1 MDAPAT
7 APVLLVEDARS
18 PAPPHTAILSRADCP
33 HHLHVVPVD
42 VAPLRA
48 RGGDVVYADSSTGR
62 VAGFAEPARVPGPE
76 APGAGAGD
84 GPEDNLAIAA
94 DAFIGMPL
102 AEVERLVIEATI
114 RACGGSLPK
123 AARVLGVNPSTL
135 YRKRAGWTDQSD
147 DP

>member
-18 PAPPHTAILSRADCP
+18 PAPPHTAISSRADFP

-48 RGGDVVYADSSTGR
+48 RGGDVVYAYSSIGR

-76 APGAGAGD
+76 APGAGAGAE
-84 GPEDNLAIAA
+84 GELATSV
-94 DAFIGMPL
+94 DAFVGMPL

-123 AARVLGVNPSTL
+123 AARVLGVSPSTL
-135 YRKRAGWTDQSD
+135 YRKRAGWIDQSD

>member
-18 PAPPHTAILSRADCP
+18 PASAHTASLSRADFP

-42 VAPLRA
+42 VVPLRA
-48 RGGDVVYADSSTGR
+48 RGGDVVYAYSSIGR

-76 APGAGAGD
+76 APGAGAG
-84 GPEDNLAIAA
+84 PEDKLAIAA

-102 AEVERLVIEATI
+102 AAVERLVIEATI

-123 AARVLGVNPSTL
+123 AARVLDVSPSTL
-135 YRKRAGWTDQSD
+135 YRKRARWIGSSR
-147 DP
+147 

>member
-18 PAPPHTAILSRADCP
+18 PASAHTASLSRADFP
-33 HHLHVVPVD
+33 HPLHVVPVD

-48 RGGDVVYADSSTGR
+48 RGADVVYAYSSTGR
-62 VAGFAEPARVPGPE
+62 VAGFAEPARDPGPE
-76 APGAGAGD
+76 APGAGDGD
-84 GPEDNLAIAA
+84 GADDGLATLA
-94 DAFIGMPL
+94 DAFVGMPL

-123 AARVLGVNPSTL
+123 AARVLGVSPSTL
-135 YRKRAGWTDQSD
+135 YRKRASWTGQSD

>member
-7 APVLLVEDARS
+7 APVFALEDARS
-18 PAPPHTAILSRADCP
+18 PAPPQTAILSRADP
-33 HHLHVVPVD
+33 RHRPHVVPVD

-48 RGGDVVYADSSTGR
+48 RGGDVVYTESSTGR
-62 VAGFAEPARVPGPE
+62 VAGFAERARDPGPE
-76 APGAGAGD
+76 APGDGDGAGD
-84 GPEDNLAIAA
+84 KLATAA
-94 DAFIGMPL
+94 DAFVGMPL

-123 AARVLGVNPSTL
+123 AARVLGVSPSTL

>member
-1 MDAPAT
+1 MRIDAPTT
-7 APVLLVEDARS
+7 ALAME
-18 PAPPHTAILSRADCP
+18 
-33 HHLHVVPVD
+33 
-42 VAPLRA
+42 LRA
-48 RGGDVVYADSSTGR
+48 PERTWRGDVVYTDSGISR

-76 APGAGAGD
+76 APGAGAGA
-84 GPEDNLAIAA
+84 GPEDKLAIAA

-102 AEVERLVIEATI
+102 AAVERLVIEATI

-123 AARVLGVNPSTL
+123 AARVLGVSPSTL

>member
-1 MDAPAT
+1 MRIDAPAT

-18 PAPPHTAILSRADCP
+18 PAPPHTAILSCADFP

-48 RGGDVVYADSSTGR
+48 RGGDVVYAYSSIGR

-76 APGAGAGD
+76 APGAGAGAE
-84 GPEDNLAIAA
+84 GELATSV
-94 DAFIGMPL
+94 DAFVGMPL

-123 AARVLGVNPSTL
+123 AARVLGVSPSTL
-135 YRKRAGWTDQSD
+135 YRKRASWTGQSD